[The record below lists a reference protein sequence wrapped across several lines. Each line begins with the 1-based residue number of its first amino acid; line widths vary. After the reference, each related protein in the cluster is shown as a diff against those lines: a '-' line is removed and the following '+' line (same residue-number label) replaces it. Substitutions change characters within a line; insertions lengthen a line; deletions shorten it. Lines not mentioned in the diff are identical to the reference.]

1 MKIKKKIVISVSV
14 IILILTISIISIY
27 KLIENDVTNREN
39 LKVGIQDKKPGPVDT
54 VNNNKNSQ
62 SYSKVIEHIKI
73 ELSIPKDWN
82 YEELA
87 KDEENDTYKY
97 ALKLYKENNN
107 QYAVIYLYNN
117 QFGVCGTGR
126 TSENII
132 LNNGKEAAIGYYDG
146 NSNWSDI
153 SFYDNKNIVIINY
166 DLTNKD
172 AKEAIEFIKTINLT
186 EDNENE
192 ECCDGCMCGDTI
204 KLLKTTETA
213 WTLTKIDNK
222 GEYEYIKDAFINFHG
237 TGKDKFAFFK
247 NDKEIKGKF
256 TINKSNE
263 IILIPNDNKIK
274 KITCK
279 LGEEKNLIAV
289 MHCDNNFGI
298 FTLQKQGTLELPS
311 IIKDT
316 VSKTKTIKI
325 KGHQSIT
332 EEKEINAFLSVIN
345 NSKIW
350 TGAVNLP
357 SPKYELELL
366 DVNNNRI
373 AKILYNPGHYF
384 SIEINKKNYELTN
397 IDKNSLNIILDK

>member
-14 IILILTISIISIY
+14 IILILAISIISIY

-107 QYAVIYLYNN
+107 QYAVIYFYNN

-132 LNNGKEAAIGYYDG
+132 LNNGKEAAIGYCDG

-153 SFYDNKNIVIINY
+153 SFYDNKNIAVINHN
-166 DLTNKD
+166 LTNKD

-186 EDNENE
+186 EDNESE
-192 ECCDGCMCGDTI
+192 E
-204 KLLKTTETA
+204 E
-213 WTLTKIDNK
+213 
-222 GEYEYIKDAFINFHG
+222 H
-237 TGKDKFAFFK
+237 
-247 NDKEIKGKF
+247 
-256 TINKSNE
+256 
-263 IILIPNDNKIK
+263 
-274 KITCK
+274 
-279 LGEEKNLIAV
+279 
-289 MHCDNNFGI
+289 
-298 FTLQKQGTLELPS
+298 
-311 IIKDT
+311 
-316 VSKTKTIKI
+316 
-325 KGHQSIT
+325 
-332 EEKEINAFLSVIN
+332 
-345 NSKIW
+345 
-350 TGAVNLP
+350 
-357 SPKYELELL
+357 
-366 DVNNNRI
+366 
-373 AKILYNPGHYF
+373 
-384 SIEINKKNYELTN
+384 TN
-397 IDKNSLNIILDK
+397 